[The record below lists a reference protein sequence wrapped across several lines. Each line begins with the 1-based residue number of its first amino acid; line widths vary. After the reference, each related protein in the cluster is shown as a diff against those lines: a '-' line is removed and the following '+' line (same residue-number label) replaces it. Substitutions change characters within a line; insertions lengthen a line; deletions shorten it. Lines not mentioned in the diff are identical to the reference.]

1 MSLFIFF
8 FFHCS
13 KQKHEEKDWYVE
25 CERQGAEK
33 LLSNQSDGT
42 FLIRP
47 KKDDSNKLVLSIV

>member
-1 MSLFIFF
+1 MSLFYF
-8 FFHCS
+8 FFHSS

-47 KKDDSNKLVLSIV
+47 KQNDSNNLVLSIV